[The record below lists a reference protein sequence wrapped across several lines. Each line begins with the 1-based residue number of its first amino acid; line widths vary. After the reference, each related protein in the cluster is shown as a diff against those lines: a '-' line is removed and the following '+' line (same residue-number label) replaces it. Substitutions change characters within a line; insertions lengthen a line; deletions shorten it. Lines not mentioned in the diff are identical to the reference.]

1 MKNKALEEAWSGE
14 KPSVGYFK
22 VFGCIAYAHV
32 ADNIRA
38 KLDESRT
45 NSILLSV
52 SENPKAYQLYN
63 PVNKKIIVSQD
74 AVFEV
79 DSCWNWREDYASLIQ
94 SKLDL
99 NKNESNAEVDD
110 DQEQVIEEDTNEGY
124 EQ

>member
-1 MKNKALEEAWSGE
+1 MKNKALEEAWSGK

-45 NSILLSV
+45 NSILFSV
-52 SENPKAYQLYN
+52 SENRKAYQLYN
-63 PVNKKIIVSQD
+63 PVNKKKIVSQD

-99 NKNESNAEVDD
+99 NNNECNAEVDD